1 MVEEAAMAEDVTQEL
16 LHELLRRLHTRF
28 DKIDNAINEMRSDNL
43 FIRGQIHNLQGDVN
57 NIRGSMAQMDQRLDR
72 IENRLELRELA
83 EAQARFEP
91 HP

>member
-1 MVEEAAMAEDVTQEL
+1 MAEVVIQDL
-16 LHELLRRLHTRF
+16 LHELLRRMHTRF
-28 DKIDNAINEMRSDNL
+28 DKIDNAINELRSDNL

-57 NIRGSMAQMDQRLDR
+57 SMRGSMAQMDQRLDH
-72 IENRLELRELA
+72 IEKRLELRELA

>member
-1 MVEEAAMAEDVTQEL
+1 MSDVNQDL
-16 LHELLRRLHTRF
+16 LHELLRRMHIRF
-28 DKIDNAINEMRSDNL
+28 DKIDNAINELRNDNL
-43 FIRGQIHNLQGDVN
+43 IIRGQVHNLQGDVN
-57 NIRGSMAQMDQRLDR
+57 GLRASIGHIEQRLDR

>member
-1 MVEEAAMAEDVTQEL
+1 MAEGVTQDL
-16 LHELLRRLHTRF
+16 LHELLRRMHTRF
-28 DKIDNAINEMRSDNL
+28 DKIDNAINELRSDNL

-57 NIRGSMAQMDQRLDR
+57 SMRGSMAQMDQRLDH
-72 IENRLELRELA
+72 IEKRLELRELA